1 MACTISALY
10 YNYYCTAVNLS
21 RVPKSVVTENR
32 TTSEMFNDYNMFERE
47 KDEKNVCDAFDTGVV
62 KKNEKKK
69 KEKIIDVENTIVRVR
84 SHCSQ
89 SLVESILIIIRAS
102 R

>member
-1 MACTISALY
+1 MTCTISALY

-47 KDEKNVCDAFDTGVV
+47 KDEKDVCDAFDTGVV
-62 KKNEKKK
+62 KK
-69 KEKIIDVENTIVRVR
+69 KEKNIVVENTIVRVR

-102 R
+102 W